1 MVIAASPT
9 ATAGHRL
16 PRRWDDDVAGLL
28 EPAISELIDRL
39 GATYPS
45 RLICAEAT
53 RAMHDLRG
61 SIHIEA
67 LPDMVGRLVTA
78 RLGRQRP
85 LALVE
90 TDPVVNGPDVIGARP
105 NARAPHRVST
115 SVPPGDPDGRRFVP
129 AEALSRTGG
138 AGADPHRPQCKV

>member
-9 ATAGHRL
+9 AAAGRRL

-28 EPAISELIDRL
+28 EPAITELIDRL

-45 RLICAEAT
+45 RQIYAEAT

-67 LPDMVGRLVTA
+67 LPDMVGRLVAA
-78 RLGRQRP
+78 RLGGQRP

-90 TDPVVNGPDVIGARP
+90 TDPIISGPDVIGARP
-105 NARAPHRVST
+105 NALASHRVRT
-115 SVPPGDPDGRRFVP
+115 LVPTGDPDGRR
-129 AEALSRTGG
+129 
-138 AGADPHRPQCKV
+138 